1 MEIDYQKIGFK
12 AGLEIHQ
19 QLDTRKL
26 FCNCPSIFRSD
37 DPEIVVRRKL
47 HVVAGEAGEIDEA
60 AEHEASLGNEFVY
73 QVYNTNCL
81 VELDEEPPHEINKD
95 ALGIAL
101 QISALLNASVIPI
114 TQIMRKTVINGSNTS
129 GFQRTVMIARDGFVD
144 TSFGRV
150 GISGIFLEEDSAR
163 LVSKKD
169 GEVVYRLDRLGI
181 PLVEISTMPDIKNAE
196 QAKETALKLGEILR
210 ACQVKRGIGTIR
222 QDINI
227 SIKGSNRVELKGFQD
242 PKIMIKTIE
251 KEVERQLNFVNR
263 GMKNDEEVRN
273 VLEDGSSAF
282 LRPMSGAARMYP
294 ETDLP
299 LLKISRD
306 VINESKKNL
315 PKLREKI
322 EEELRKQGLSEEMIS
337 ILFKERKLEEFKE
350 LLSILN
356 RPQFVAKTLLV
367 FTKEIASKKK
377 LSFESVLEKLEDQ
390 IPSVLELVK
399 KGKINEGDVK
409 GVLDR
414 LVEGMSFE
422 EATAKIDYNEIE
434 EGILKIIKSNPGLNA
449 NAYMGLVMQKYK
461 GKISGSEAMEIIKK
475 HVNEFKRFT

>member
-227 SIKGSNRVELKGFQD
+227 SIKEA
-242 PKIMIKTIE
+242 I
-251 KEVERQLNFVNR
+251 
-263 GMKNDEEVRN
+263 
-273 VLEDGSSAF
+273 
-282 LRPMSGAARMYP
+282 
-294 ETDLP
+294 
-299 LLKISRD
+299 
-306 VINESKKNL
+306 
-315 PKLREKI
+315 
-322 EEELRKQGLSEEMIS
+322 GLSLRDFRIQ
-337 ILFKERKLEEFKE
+337 KL
-350 LLSILN
+350 
-356 RPQFVAKTLLV
+356 
-367 FTKEIASKKK
+367 
-377 LSFESVLEKLEDQ
+377 
-390 IPSVLELVK
+390 
-399 KGKINEGDVK
+399 
-409 GVLDR
+409 
-414 LVEGMSFE
+414 
-422 EATAKIDYNEIE
+422 
-434 EGILKIIKSNPGLNA
+434 
-449 NAYMGLVMQKYK
+449 
-461 GKISGSEAMEIIKK
+461 
-475 HVNEFKRFT
+475 